1 MQYFIRSVKYFF
13 SFAILFSLIIVIL
26 VLTTEGATFATVF
39 APEGAMFKA
48 GSFPKIL
55 LLFLAVAA
63 IYPALS
69 YVKKEALI
77 TGTYEENKEKILSVF
92 ENYGYEIVSEDDQT
106 VTIRIK
112 NKMTRFMRMYED
124 KVIITKGESPL
135 ILNGYRRDIEKLARG
150 IQYVAFKREEE

>member
-1 MQYFIRSVKYFF
+1 M
-13 SFAILFSLIIVIL
+13 
-26 VLTTEGATFATVF
+26 
-39 APEGAMFKA
+39 
-48 GSFPKIL
+48 
-55 LLFLAVAA
+55 AA